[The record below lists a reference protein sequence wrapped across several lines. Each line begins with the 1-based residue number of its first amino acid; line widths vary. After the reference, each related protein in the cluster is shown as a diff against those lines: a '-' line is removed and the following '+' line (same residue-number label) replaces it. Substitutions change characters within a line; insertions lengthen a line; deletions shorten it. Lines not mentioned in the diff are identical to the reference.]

1 MSDSEIELK
10 GFDLLVYLVEHFD
23 MPTNKA
29 IDFVFQADTDKSHFW
44 FNDLPAELQLD
55 IFKNGGR
62 FKELIT
68 EFRNNEFGIKW
79 IDRVLF

>member
-1 MSDSEIELK
+1 MSDKEMELE

-29 IDFVFQADTDKSHFW
+29 IDLTFQADTDKSHFW
-44 FNDLPAELQLD
+44 FSDLPFEMQLD
-55 IFKNGGR
+55 VFQNGGR
-62 FKELIT
+62 FKEIIT

-79 IDRVLF
+79 IDRVLS